1 MITKEYREGPGAD
14 TPSLFTSTQHFN
26 FSGKNGRLVHRI
38 LDNGSRGFRM
48 VAVCSSG
55 HRASFV
61 EDARLS
67 VTIPLRGSARV
78 RVSGREIVV
87 SPGQM
92 LSLSPSERDSVLSP
106 GPDGGCYE
114 SYTVMAPAGWPHTM
128 DSEALRLGA
137 GPGGQALKDFLDF
150 AFQHLLHSGRA
161 GHLAFMLAEALLED
175 TLLQVLAQPEQQ
187 ADRVADARMKTV
199 VDRACEVMA
208 ARFSHPLSILDVARS
223 VGVGERTLQKAFRA
237 CRGITPR
244 EALAEMRLAAMRQDL
259 LSGLPGVSV
268 TTAALN
274 AGLCHLGR
282 SSAAYKARYGEA
294 PSVTLR
300 RTASG

>member
-1 MITKEYREGPGAD
+1 MITREYREGPGAD
-14 TPSLFTSTQHFN
+14 TPRLFTSTRHFN
-26 FSGKNGRLVHRI
+26 FSGKDGRLVHRI
-38 LDNGSRGFRM
+38 LDDGARGFRM
-48 VAVCSSG
+48 VAVRSSG

-61 EDARLS
+61 EDARLA

-87 SPGQM
+87 LPGQM

-106 GPDGGCYE
+106 EPDGGSYE
-114 SYTVMAPAGWPHTM
+114 SYTVMAPSGWARQPE
-128 DSEALRLGA
+128 SEEMCLRARPSGH
-137 GPGGQALKDFLDF
+137 ALKAFLDF
-150 AFQHLLHSGRA
+150 AFLHLRDSGRA
-161 GHLAFMLAEALLED
+161 GSLSFMLAEALLED
-175 TLLQVLAQPEQQ
+175 TLLQVLAQPGQQ
-187 ADRVADARMKTV
+187 AEHRADARMKQI

-208 ARFSHPLSILDVARS
+208 ARFSHPLSILDIARS

-237 CRGITPR
+237 CRGNTPR
-244 EALAEMRLAAMRQDL
+244 EVLAEMRLSAMRRDL
-259 LSGLPGVSV
+259 LSGRPGVSV

-300 RTASG
+300 RNSAG